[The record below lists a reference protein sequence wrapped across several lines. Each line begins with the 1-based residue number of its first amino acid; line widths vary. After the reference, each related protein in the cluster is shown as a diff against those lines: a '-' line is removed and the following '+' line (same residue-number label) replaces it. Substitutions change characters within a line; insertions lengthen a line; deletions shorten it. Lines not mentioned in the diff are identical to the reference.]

1 MKEKNP
7 GRVAQFFA
15 GGGLRARALRS
26 SGFTVL
32 GYGTS
37 QVLRLA
43 SNLILTRILFPDA
56 FGTMVLVS
64 VLLMGLG
71 MFSDLGVSTS
81 IMQNKRGDDPE
92 FLNTAWTIQVI
103 RGFALWAAT
112 CILTWPM
119 ATFYDVPQL
128 IYLLPV
134 AGLTLA
140 IKGFL
145 PTRADTANRHL
156 LLGRITVIDTGT
168 QIVGIVAAVAL
179 AWGTQSVW
187 ALVISGIISGL
198 AELLLYN
205 VYMPG
210 ERNKFQW
217 ESSAANELV
226 HFGKWIFL
234 STVAGFLVS
243 QSDKIVLGKFLS
255 LTSLGVYNIGFFI
268 ASFPLLLGS
277 MVTRKIMI
285 PLYRERPPANS
296 LENFKKFHKLRML
309 LSAGI
314 FVLVFTF
321 AFLGQTLIQFLYD
334 PRYAQAA
341 GVVVLVACLQVPQV
355 ILLTYDQ
362 AALAAGDS
370 KRFFVLASCRAVF
383 IILGLLIGVQA
394 AGLFG
399 ALLGQGIATL
409 VAYPVVVWLAR
420 RHGAWDPIHDLI
432 FAIIGLVLGSL
443 AIWLNAEVIMNMA
456 ALM

>member
-1 MKEKNP
+1 MKEKVQ
-7 GRVAQFFA
+7 GHVARLFG

-32 GYGTS
+32 GYGMS

-112 CILTWPM
+112 CVLTWPM
-119 ATFYDVPQL
+119 ATFYEVPQL

-145 PTRADTANRHL
+145 PTRVETANRHL
-156 LLGRITVIDTGT
+156 LLGRITVIDMGT
-168 QIVGIVAAVAL
+168 QFVGIVAAVVL
-179 AWGTQSVW
+179 AWATQSVW

-198 AELLLYN
+198 AELLLYHL
-205 VYMPG
+205 YMPG
-210 ERNKFQW
+210 EHNKFRW
-217 ESSAANELV
+217 ERSAANELV
-226 HFGKWIFL
+226 SFGKWIFL
-234 STVAGFLVS
+234 STVAGFLVT
-243 QSDKIVLGKFLS
+243 QSDKIILGKFLS
-255 LTSLGVYNIGFFI
+255 LSSLGVYNIGFFI

-277 MVTRKIMI
+277 MVTRRIMI

-296 LENFKKFHKLRML
+296 LENFKKFQKLRML
-309 LSAGI
+309 LSSGI
-314 FVLVFTF
+314 FVLVFAF
-321 AFLGQTLIQFLYD
+321 AFSGQALIQFLYD
-334 PRYAQAA
+334 PRYSLAA

-370 KRFFVLASCRAVF
+370 KRFFVLAGCRAAF

-394 AGLFG
+394 AGLSG

-409 VAYPVVVWLAR
+409 AAYPVVVWLAR
-420 RHGAWDPIHDLI
+420 RHGAWDPLHDLI
-432 FAIIGLVLGSL
+432 FTFLGLVLGSL
-443 AIWLNAEVIMNMA
+443 AIWLNAGAIIDMA
-456 ALM
+456 SLN